1 MEAII
6 SLLASLALITVARSI
21 CMKNMPPTERVEQQS
36 DKKKCNPSADYDPDA
51 RRQLTFK
58 AQCGSFNN
66 WLQLN

>member
-36 DKKKCNPSADYDPDA
+36 DKKKCNPIMTLMRA
-51 RRQLTFK
+51 
-58 AQCGSFNN
+58 GN
-66 WLQLN
+66 